1 METLSSKLPI
11 KGILR
16 EEGDGPGTSRMGD
29 SQRLELNISTFPSAA
44 SSDSLEV
51 NPVQLIWKLPE
62 FTILE
67 GKGAFGQRDL
77 CDRPHLLPFVPFTM
91 VSLDLMSLAA
101 TYPPQP
107 AGPSSVSMYKAVTG
121 QRAPQFNLHL

>member
-16 EEGDGPGTSRMGD
+16 EEGDGPGTSRMGE
-29 SQRLELNISTFPSAA
+29 SQRLQLNITTFLSAV

-51 NPVQLIWKLPE
+51 NPVKLIRKLPD
-62 FTILE
+62 FTVLD
-67 GKGAFGQRDL
+67 GNRAFGQCHL
-77 CDRPHLLPFVPFTM
+77 CDHPHLLPFVHFTM

-107 AGPSSVSMYKAVTG
+107 AGPSSVSMYNAVTG
-121 QRAPQFNLHL
+121 QRAS